1 MSVVEAPTS
10 TNPVI
15 EPQVSTTQIKAPDSV
30 ENSQDQQ
37 EDQGTEPGAELEVIT
52 PEKEKQLLESFS
64 ETATPEQVENA
75 ILDIANNLDVL
86 TDTQLDKIALTVTKA
101 PKAVKEKFEDE
112 INIFGGGLD
121 NYTPVGSTVTVGE
134 RRALVVIGAVLTAMP
149 AVAARRK

>member
-1 MSVVEAPTS
+1 MSVVEASTS

-30 ENSQDQQ
+30 EKSQDPQV
-37 EDQGTEPGAELEVIT
+37 DPGTEPGAKLEFIT

-64 ETATPEQVENA
+64 DTATPEQVDNA
-75 ILDIANNLDVL
+75 IQDIANNLDVL
-86 TDTQLDKIALTVTKA
+86 TDTQLDKIALAVSKA
-101 PKAVKEKFEDE
+101 PKAVKKKFEAE

-149 AVAARRK
+149 AITTKRK